1 MAVRPLYR
9 RLFWPVLA
17 PSMLFGVAGGATA
30 PVLVLAAIDLGASEA
45 LAALVVAILG
55 GVSLLTTVPAGRLID
70 RLGDV
75 RAMTLATV
83 AAAAATAVT
92 VTAMVWGGR
101 GALALFVASIV
112 ARAPATNVWGLARQT
127 YVADRVPTREVGRAM
142 TALGGTNRVG
152 ALLGPL
158 LGGLLMLVLPLWS
171 VFVLSVACSA
181 LALAVLRASGKD
193 EGSAHEG
200 YAAASG
206 HAIPAPEPPGADAQ
220 PSDATPVARDLPAP
234 PPAGVRWDAVVLA
247 GIAIGTLAVARV
259 SQAVVVQLWGLHIG
273 LSASQISLA
282 IAVGAAAEIVM
293 MLPAGFLKDRLGRS
307 PVLIACLL
315 VYGSGFLLLP
325 LTDGWWGVL
334 GAVGVMAVGNGL
346 GAGINMTIGADLSP
360 AQGRGRFLGIWAL
373 FSSVGML
380 AGPSLVSLLLVVAS
394 TPVAVLSVGGLALAG
409 AAWMAAWSR
418 RVDLPRGL

>member
-127 YVADRVPTREVGRAM
+127 YVAERVPTREVGRAM

-171 VFVLSVACSA
+171 VFVLSAACSA
-181 LALAVLRASGKD
+181 LALVVLRGSGGEK
-193 EGSAHEG
+193 GPAQEG
-200 YAAASG
+200 YAAAPG
-206 HAIPAPEPPGADAQ
+206 HAIPATDPAPTAADAQ
-220 PSDATPVARDLPAP
+220 PAADDLAAP

-259 SQAVVVQLWGLHIG
+259 SQAVVVQLWGVHIG

-334 GAVGVMAVGNGL
+334 GAVAVMAVGNGL

-360 AQGRGRFLGIWAL
+360 AQGRGRFLGVWAL